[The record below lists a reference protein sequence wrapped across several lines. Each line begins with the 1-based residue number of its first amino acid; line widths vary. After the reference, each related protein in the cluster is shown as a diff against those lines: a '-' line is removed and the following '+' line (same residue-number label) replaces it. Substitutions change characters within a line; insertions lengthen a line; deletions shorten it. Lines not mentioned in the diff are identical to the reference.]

1 MARKAYNGYTEKS
14 YYDNTK
20 FYGVV
25 ATTDPLNEGNFRELI
40 NYDIEDTGASL
51 KPRQGF
57 LTTVLRTIN
66 NDVLNLN
73 INRTLIYDCGNNEYL
88 LILLSPNDGID
99 ISEETIVAYKYRLTD
114 IDVKY
119 NGNIDELEFYEHDH
133 ADYNYELIYSYTYSD
148 IDSKIDLLKLS
159 ELSREI
165 TFKIHNNLGFSLS
178 SSSTLSGNTVY
189 QVYPI
194 SMRDENNDNKIT
206 THYINVVYNELKNRI
221 VIDELDYNQQFDI
234 TNINL
239 ASNKSIIPY
248 PYQTILNESTPN
260 GFIDKFNII
269 YTRQNGK
276 HTTTQISKN
285 AIVDIIPSFSL
296 DNTNNDDGWDTNKYS
311 SYIDIKYNTVTH
323 STGEEGNLNNPYEL
337 HLDNLTDFSINI
349 KQYTIPNDSFMFMYR
364 LYNTSGNEEDPEY
377 LSPIFKLISL
387 DGNIIN
393 YSQVAKEAL
402 SQLAQT
408 LKINLD
414 TKAAGFSGYNIYK
427 AYHNLDNDYN
437 DCIFEY
443 IDNEITNDEST
454 DRTLIFKLDKS
465 SSNPTIKGLKE
476 RGYFKEGISIEFY
489 IIKNHTQLYV
499 QACNNLNDVLSN
511 EFKYYKYIS
520 YGSIQLVVDAALD
533 STFTSHFDPDYLVTG
548 AYLMQSIN
556 KPYAIDD
563 GDITYLEDVNNEYSK
578 FSTYTNAL
586 CFDDMGQHRL
596 VVWGGRDLYISETV
610 TEDVPGFFTSEKKK
624 EFPED
629 IIKVLQFRDLLLVF
643 TVQSLYVVYNFTDTR
658 SEIKAETDSDGNT
671 TNKLVK
677 TEVNVLAQMKVLY
690 NIMCD
695 KHYADTI
702 QIFNQMILFYSV
714 DGQLYLIKPSSTI
727 DNDTRFTVTYFNRGI
742 NDVLLNYDRYIQ
754 DRLDYLN
761 IKMTDHG
768 YDHDDVRKEDIK
780 IKSTVTINHIKIY
793 YCIPNVITYIL
804 IYDVV
809 NNYWKMYDTTVMTN
823 INAVLFIN
831 GTELYIDNEEEM
843 IYLTKQYKEP
853 FVDNSNS
860 DMTFLHNYQREAIDC
875 LIDTGTLNLNNHL
888 RKRFRTLHLTYKNL
902 TALDLGFKLDVI
914 ADDMLIQNNIYQDI
928 EVREINGNKVYV
940 VSDKQFQESLID
952 KNIVLDYTNFFNI
965 SEFNSSKILTQKSS
979 IPCIAKTIRFKLHL
993 VSKGVY
999 KINSYGIIYKE
1010 RTV

>member
-57 LTTVLRTIN
+57 LTTALHDIN

-73 INRTLIYDCGNNEYL
+73 VDKTLIYDCGNNEYL
-88 LILLSPNDGID
+88 FILLSPFCNVD
-99 ISEETIVAYKYRLTD
+99 ISTEDIVAYKYKLTD
-114 IDVKY
+114 INVSY
-119 NGNIDELEFYEHDH
+119 NGYMDELEFYEHDYTGSNNDDKR
-133 ADYNYELIYSYTYSD
+133 ADYSYELIRSYTYN
-148 IDSKIDLLKLS
+148 KIDIKDDLLQKLHKDT
-159 ELSREI
+159 I
-165 TFKIHNNLGFSLS
+165 KIHNNLGFSLS

-189 QVYPI
+189 QIYPI
-194 SMRDENNDNKIT
+194 SINDDTGIT
-206 THYINVVYNELKNRI
+206 ITYYVSVVYNKLKDRI
-221 VIDELDYNQQFDI
+221 VIGELDYNQQFDI

-239 ASNKSIIPY
+239 ASDKSIIPV
-248 PYQTILNESTPN
+248 PYQTILDESRPS

-269 YTRQNGK
+269 YTRQNNK

-285 AIVDIIPSFSL
+285 TPVDIIPSFSL
-296 DNTNNDDGWDTNKYS
+296 DNTNNDDGWSIDEYS
-311 SYIDIKYNTVTH
+311 SYIDIKYETV
-323 STGEEGNLNNPYEL
+323 SDLINEGTLQQEL
-337 HLDNLTDFSINI
+337 HLNNLKNFSINV

-364 LYNTSGNEEDPEY
+364 LYNTSGSEEDPEY
-377 LSPIFKLISL
+377 LSPIFKLVSSNG
-387 DGNIIN
+387 DIIN
-393 YSQVAKEAL
+393 YSRVAQGAL
-402 SQLAQT
+402 SKLADT
-408 LKINLD
+408 LNIGILYD
-414 TKAAGFSGYNIYK
+414 DLNIYK
-427 AYHNLDNDYN
+427 AYHNLDNVYD

-443 IDNEITNDEST
+443 VSNEVINGEQIDK
-454 DRTLIFKLDKS
+454 TLMFKLNEY
-465 SSNPTIKGLKE
+465 SSNPAINGLKD
-476 RGYFKEGISIEFY
+476 RGYFENGISIEFY

-499 QACNNLNDVLSN
+499 QACNKLNDVLSK
-511 EFKYYKYIS
+511 EFKSGYDVIHYDKILPIIDAIFN
-520 YGSIQLVVDAALD
+520 SI
-533 STFTSHFDPDYLVTG
+533 FTSHFDPDYLVTG

-556 KPYAIDD
+556 KPYAVDD

-578 FSTYTNAL
+578 FSTYTDAL

-629 IIKVLQFRDLLLVF
+629 IVKVLQFRDLLLVF
-643 TVQSLYVVYNFTDTR
+643 TVQSLYVIYNFTDTR

-671 TNKLVK
+671 TNKLVT

-690 NIMCD
+690 NIMCG

-727 DNDTRFTVTYFNRGI
+727 DNDTRFTVTYFNRGV
-742 NDVLLNYDRYIQ
+742 NDVLLNYDKYIQ

-793 YCIPNVITYIL
+793 YCIPNIITYIL

-809 NNYWKMYDTTVMTN
+809 NNYWKIYDTTVMTN
-823 INAVLFIN
+823 INAILFIN
-831 GTELYIDNEEEM
+831 GTELYIDDEEEM
-843 IYLTKQYKEP
+843 LYLTKQYKEP